1 MTEFFLKR
9 ENLVNLKQVAAEE
22 AVKAIQSGMKL
33 GLGTGSTIQFLL
45 QALGERLRNQ
55 TLSNIVG
62 VPTSEATTQQAHQ
75 LGIPLTTLDECPQLD
90 LTIDGADEVTPNL
103 DLIKGLGGALLR
115 EKIVAAA
122 STKLLIIV
130 DASKQVAQLGT
141 RSPLPVEVL
150 SFGWKTHFA
159 LFERL
164 GATPNLRKKADGSPF
179 ITDSGNLIIDCT
191 FLQGITEPQR
201 IQNALDAKP
210 GIVGHG
216 LFLGMTTSVI
226 VASAEE
232 IRILGPDLRNK

>member
-1 MTEFFLKR
+1 
-9 ENLVNLKQVAAEE
+9 VNLKQVAAEE

-45 QALGERLRNQ
+45 QALGERLRKQ

-150 SFGWKTHFA
+150 AFGWTTHFA

-179 ITDSGNLIIDCT
+179 ITDSGNFILDCT
-191 FLQGITEPQR
+191 FPQGITEPQK
-201 IQNALDAKP
+201 IQKALDAKP

-232 IRILGPDLRNK
+232 ICILGADLRNK